1 GGPQAKRSR
10 EEPVASPHQHQQPR
24 PASRPAPHPGPTP
37 PLSRPPPL
45 PPPPAHAGQG
55 APAARLAP
63 PSAASPPA
71 TGPAHVAALTR
82 QRLALAKKKESL
94 YATQKQLREQMLAA
108 SLGTGK
114 GRKGEGLEQARRE
127 VAAAEERLKGAQ
139 REVQGLLE
147 AVARLPAV
155 ESSRAERGS
164 GLARAMAPSAAGGR
178 GGGGGGRGGRV
189 GEGGGG
195 RDSGG
200 RLVSRNRV
208 PMRIDHRTTHLK
220 LCTRPPGL
228 AAASLRRFF
237 SNFGTVEAVEMAGG
251 QEESGP
257 AVVKFATRWAAEN
270 AKAKAKYVG
279 KHPLVLEWHDP
290 RTAGNGKGEFNEVKA
305 GGEEAGGEEA
315 GGGRRSSVRWS
326 SRRWLWTRSLPS
338 FWRGGWGVCMA

>member
-1 GGPQAKRSR
+1 
-10 EEPVASPHQHQQPR
+10 
-24 PASRPAPHPGPTP
+24 
-37 PLSRPPPL
+37 
-45 PPPPAHAGQG
+45 
-55 APAARLAP
+55 
-63 PSAASPPA
+63 
-71 TGPAHVAALTR
+71 VAALTR

-94 YATQKQLREQMLAA
+94 YATQKQLREQMLAGC
-108 SLGTGK
+108 LGTGK

-155 ESSRAERGS
+155 ESSRAERES
-164 GLARAMAPSAAGGR
+164 GQARAMAPSAAGGR
-178 GGGGGGRGGRV
+178 GGGGRGGRG

-200 RLVSRNRV
+200 RIASRNRV

-290 RTAGNGKGEFNEVKA
+290 RTSGDGKGELKEVKA
-305 GGEEAGGEEA
+305 GGEEAGGGGEEF
-315 GGGRRSSVRWS
+315 SEMEQQE
-326 SRRWLWTRSLPS
+326 
-338 FWRGGWGVCMA
+338 MALDALFA